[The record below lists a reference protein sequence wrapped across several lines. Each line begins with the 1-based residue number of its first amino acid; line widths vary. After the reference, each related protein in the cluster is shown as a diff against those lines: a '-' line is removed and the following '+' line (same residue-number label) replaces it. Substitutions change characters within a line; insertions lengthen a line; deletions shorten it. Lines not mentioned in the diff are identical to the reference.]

1 MYNVC
6 LSPWGANGD
15 QKAGKCNTRG
25 LAGSIINVKCDFRL
39 ECFSTLMFL
48 LTYFVDGLVCI
59 KCKKSQMKQV
69 H

>member
-15 QKAGKCNTRG
+15 QKHAKCNTGG
-25 LAGSIINVKCDFRL
+25 LGGSKINVKCDFRL
-39 ECFSTLMFL
+39 ACFSTLV
-48 LTYFVDGLVCI
+48 FVDLFCGCFCVYLVQ
-59 KCKKSQMKQV
+59 KSQMKQV